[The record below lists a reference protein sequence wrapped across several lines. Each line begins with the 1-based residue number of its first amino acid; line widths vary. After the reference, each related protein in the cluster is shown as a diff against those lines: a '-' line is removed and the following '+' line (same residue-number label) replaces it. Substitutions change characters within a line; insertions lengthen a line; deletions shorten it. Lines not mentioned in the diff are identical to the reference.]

1 MDLCY
6 QHDIGICW
14 DRAGQYSSETVSSNK
29 IIEIFLSFKTLRI
42 LYLQVPT
49 IILLSSTP
57 KHILPLLVISQFAG
71 TSLWFVG
78 NAVLPELKQSFHLSQ
93 YAVSLVTSAVML
105 GFIAGTLV
113 FAFFSLADRFSPVK
127 LFFISSLLGALT
139 NSAVVWFATGDS
151 SLFTLRFLTGFFLAG
166 IYPVGMKIA
175 ADWYEKGLGKALGYL
190 LGALVLG
197 TAFPHLLKNRDF
209 ELPWKSVLYITSVI
223 AIAGGS
229 LMLLMGDGPFRK
241 RSGGFRWDAIGKIF
255 SSKKWRQAA
264 FGYFGHMWEV
274 YSFWGFVPLI
284 IELYSQKNGT
294 QLNIYLLSFISIA
307 IGAVGSVIGGFL
319 SGPIGS
325 AKVAAYALL
334 ISGICCFISPFSYS
348 FPSFIFIL
356 LLLVWGLTVVP
367 DSPQFSTLVA
377 QYAPEELRG
386 TALTI
391 YNSIGFAIT
400 TISLFV
406 IDRLF
411 HSSGFFGG
419 QNTFALLGLGALAGL
434 PSTIRLIK
442 NK

>member
-1 MDLCY
+1 ML
-6 QHDIGICW
+6 
-14 DRAGQYSSETVSSNK
+14 
-29 IIEIFLSFKTLRI
+29 
-42 LYLQVPT
+42 
-49 IILLSSTP
+49 
-57 KHILPLLVISQFAG
+57 SQFAG

-78 NAVLPELKQSFHLSQ
+78 NAVLPELEESLDLSQ

-127 LFFISSLLGALT
+127 LFFISSLLGAIT
-139 NSAVVWFATGDS
+139 NSAVVWLVADGN
-151 SLFTLRFLTGFFLAG
+151 SLFFFRFLTGFFLAG

-175 ADWYEKGLGKALGYL
+175 ADWYEKGLGKALGFL

-209 ELPWKSVLYITSVI
+209 DLPWKSVMYVTSVV
-223 AIAGGS
+223 AVFGG
-229 LMLLMGDGPFRK
+229 LIMLLYVGDGPYRK
-241 RSGGFRWDAIGKIF
+241 RSGSFRWDAIAKIF
-255 SSKKWRQAA
+255 SSKKWRHSA

-274 YSFWGFVPLI
+274 YSFWGFVPLMI
-284 IELYSQKNGT
+284 GVYSQKNGL
-294 QLNIYLLSFISIA
+294 QLDISFLSFLTISIGA
-307 IGAVGSVIGGFL
+307 IGCVIGGYL
-319 SGPIGS
+319 SGKIGS
-325 AKVAAYALL
+325 AKVAMWSLL
-334 ISGICCFISPFSYS
+334 ISGLCCFISPFSYS
-348 FPSFIFIL
+348 FPVFLFLTLIL
-356 LLLVWGLTVVP
+356 IWGLTVVP

-400 TISLFV
+400 TISLYV
-406 IDRLF
+406 IDYIF

-419 QNTFALLGLGALAGL
+419 ENTFALLGFGALVGL
-434 PSTIRLIK
+434 PSTIRLIR

>member
-1 MDLCY
+1 MTAT
-6 QHDIGICW
+6 H
-14 DRAGQYSSETVSSNK
+14 TK
-29 IIEIFLSFKTLRI
+29 K
-42 LYLQVPT
+42 
-49 IILLSSTP
+49 
-57 KHILPLLVISQFAG
+57 ILPVIVLSQFAG

-78 NAVLPELKQSFHLSQ
+78 NAVLPELKQTLHLSQ

-127 LFFISSLLGALT
+127 LFFISSLLGALI
-139 NSAVVWFATGDS
+139 NSSVVWLATDDI
-151 SLFTLRFLTGFFLAG
+151 SLFVLRFLVGFFLAG

-175 ADWYEKGLGKALGYL
+175 ADWYEKRLGKALGYL

-197 TAFPHLLKNRDF
+197 TAFPHLLKNRNF
-209 ELPWKSVLYITSVI
+209 ELPWKSVLYITSVV
-223 AIAGGS
+223 AVAGGL
-229 LMLLMGDGPFRK
+229 LMLLIGDGPFRK
-241 RSGGFRWDAIGKIF
+241 KSGGFRWDAIGKIF

-274 YSFWGFVPLI
+274 YSFWGFLPLMI
-284 IELYSQKNGT
+284 GLYNEKNGF
-294 QLNIYLLSFISIA
+294 QLNIPFISFLAIA
-307 IGAVGSVIGGFL
+307 FGTFGSIIGGYL
-319 SGPIGS
+319 SAKMGS

-334 ISGICCFISPFSYS
+334 FSGICCFISPLSYS
-348 FPSFIFIL
+348 MPVIVFLAL
-356 LLLVWGLTVVP
+356 LFTWGLTVVP

-400 TISLFV
+400 TISLYV
-406 IDRLF
+406 IDRVF
-411 HSSGFFGG
+411 HSPGFFGKE
-419 QNTFALLGLGALAGL
+419 NSFMMLGLGALMGL

-442 NK
+442 NR